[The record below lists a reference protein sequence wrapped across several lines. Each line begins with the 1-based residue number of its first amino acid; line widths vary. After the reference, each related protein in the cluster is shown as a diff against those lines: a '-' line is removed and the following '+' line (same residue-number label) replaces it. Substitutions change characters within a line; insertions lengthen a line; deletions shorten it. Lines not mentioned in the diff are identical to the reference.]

1 MKQTNKNREFHR
13 VMIKILHTGDV
24 HLDSVFS
31 GLDSRHAEIR
41 RNELRAAFTSMM
53 TYARANGVDLIL
65 IAGDLFDGDYITRE
79 TLALLTREFERFEK
93 PIFIAPGNHDPASA
107 DSVWARNS
115 GSRNIFPENVHIFR
129 ESTLSAVDVPGLPV
143 TVYGF
148 GFTENDLVTVPF
160 EGMTITDPS
169 RVNLLVCHCD
179 MLGMKTVN
187 KDCPVTA
194 GHLDAFGA
202 DYAALGHIHNPPAPG
217 HDGRWCYCGCL
228 EARAFDETGPKGAC
242 IVEIDKNGISSNVT
256 IKRVR
261 FSKRRYEKGELA
273 LTGLSTQADV
283 REAIASYIAEHRLGE
298 DTLLSLRLT
307 GVVAQ
312 SLVIDTEALEND
324 PCGLF
329 LLRVEDATLPDIDF
343 AALEKDVT
351 ITGEL
356 YRALKPSIESEDART
371 KEVGIRAFRY
381 ALSALAGEKTF

>member
-1 MKQTNKNREFHR
+1 
-13 VMIKILHTGDV
+13 MIKILHTGDV
-24 HLDSVFS
+24 HLDSAFS

-53 TYARANGVDLIL
+53 TYARTAGVDLIL
-65 IAGDLFDGDYITRE
+65 IAGDLFDGGYITRE
-79 TLALLTREFERFEK
+79 TVALLLREFERFEK
-93 PIFIAPGNHDPASA
+93 PVFIAPGNHDPASS
-107 DSVWARNS
+107 DSVWTK
-115 GSRNIFPENVHIFR
+115 ITFPENVHIFR
-129 ESTLSAVDVPGLPV
+129 ESSLSSADVPDLPV

-148 GFTENDLVTVPF
+148 GFTANDLVTVPV
-160 EGMTITDPS
+160 ENMHVADPS

-179 MLGMKTVN
+179 MPGVKSST
-187 KDCPVTA
+187 KDCPMTA
-194 GHLDAFGA
+194 EHLDAFGA

-242 IVEIDKNGISSNVT
+242 IVEIDKTGTTSSVT
-256 IKRVR
+256 IKKVR

-273 LTGLSTQADV
+273 LTGMATQADV
-283 REAIASYIAEHRLGE
+283 REAVAAYVAQNRYGE

-312 SLVIDTEALEND
+312 SLVIDTEALENS

-329 LLRVEDATLPDIDF
+329 LLRVEDATMPDIDC
-343 AALEKDVT
+343 AALEHDPT

-356 YRALKPSIESEDART
+356 YRILKPSIESDDIRT
-371 KEVGIRAFRY
+371 QEVAVRAFRY